1 MRHDEPA
8 RELVFEAVSGEGA
21 GQLVGRRIPANAG
34 LAGWS
39 LASEEPIAV
48 ADAVND
54 PRFARDVAES
64 TGYVPAR
71 LTVYPLLSSERSLGV
86 LSVLDQAASETVGI
100 ADMNVL
106 ALIAA
111 QAAVVLALVQEAR
124 EAAVPDGELVAVERA
139 LRAADP
145 PRRAAAL
152 AAIAALERLLNA
164 E

>member
-1 MRHDEPA
+1 
-8 RELVFEAVSGEGA
+8 
-21 GQLVGRRIPANAG
+21 
-34 LAGWS
+34 
-39 LASEEPIAV
+39 
-48 ADAVND
+48 
-54 PRFARDVAES
+54 
-64 TGYVPAR
+64 
-71 LTVYPLLSSERSLGV
+71 V

-124 EAAVPDGELVAVERA
+124 EAAVPDGELAAVERA